1 MTQFLLYG
9 RAVAACIVLSLSL
22 TACGGS
28 STNTPGAANAAS
40 GAQPSSAP
48 PSTKLSCAP

>member
-22 TACGGS
+22 TACGGGP
-28 STNTPGAANAAS
+28 STPSQGAS
-40 GAQPSSAP
+40 DQPSSAA
-48 PSTKLSCAP
+48 PSAKLSCAP

>member
-9 RAVAACIVLSLSL
+9 RAVAACIVVSLSL

-28 STNTPGAANAAS
+28 STNPPGAGDSASANRAS
-40 GAQPSSAP
+40 PAP
-48 PSTKLSCAP
+48 PNAKLSCAP